1 MHRWVRRL
9 SIIRLDWTPVN
20 YQDEDD
26 DNGNGYEDDDD
37 DGDDDDEDDGDDVAP
52 ERADTAALLDV
63 AVHVA
68 WHPWALAPANQ
79 HHDKTG

>member
-1 MHRWVRRL
+1 MHRWVRCFP
-9 SIIRLDWTPVN
+9 IIRLDWTPVN

-26 DNGNGYEDDDD
+26 DNGNGYE
-37 DGDDDDEDDGDDVAP
+37 DDEDDGDDVAP

-68 WHPWALAPANQ
+68 WHPWALAPAYQ
-79 HHDKTG
+79 HHENTR